1 MPDLII
7 TDIRKSHFDSEL
19 HHRHMSQYLTSPAT
33 SGIEGVM
40 MLAAGKDTKSLT
52 NAWKKTNEQELFN
65 NLKIDY
71 GFSQALARSLV
82 QLMHEHIETNYG
94 NLRGDSQVVYHAV
107 SMQEPPGKSIDHL
120 RLVPVALTISHPDDA
135 AILSEQGV
143 TGLRKHKLL
152 RFANEAYDQGGL
164 LIQEDLALLLTTSIR
179 TIQRDMQEMRQQGI
193 VVPTRGEIQDIGP
206 TVSHKTKIIELYLKG
221 YEYTEI
227 EQRTRHTG
235 ESIKRYISGFSK
247 VVLLSNRGYSSI
259 QIRELT
265 DSSEKVIIEYLTLYE
280 TFKEIGSDR
289 LSQITSSSVVE
300 FDSKRGG
307 LGVSQ

>member
-1 MPDLII
+1 MP
-7 TDIRKSHFDSEL
+7 
-19 HHRHMSQYLTSPAT
+19 
-33 SGIEGVM
+33 V
-40 MLAAGKDTKSLT
+40 AGEDTKSLL

-71 GFSQALARSLV
+71 GFSQALSRSLV
-82 QLMHEHIETNYG
+82 HLMYEHIETNYG
-94 NLRGDSQVVYHAV
+94 NLRGDAQIIYHAV
-107 SMQEPPGKSIDHL
+107 SEQEPPGKSLDQL
-120 RLVPVALTISHPDDA
+120 RLVPVSLTISHPEDA
-135 AILSEQGV
+135 AILREQGV
-143 TGLRKHKLL
+143 PGLRKHKLL

-179 TIQRDMQEMRQQGI
+179 TIQRDMQEMRNQGI

-235 ESIKRYISGFSK
+235 DSIKRYITGFSK
-247 VVLLSNRGYSSI
+247 VILLSDKGYNRL

-265 DSSEKVIIEYLTLYE
+265 NLSEKVIDEYLALYA
-280 TFKEIGSDR
+280 TYKEIGADR
-289 LSQITSSSVVE
+289 IAQITASSGKE
-300 FDSKRGG
+300 FEVKKGGRGDS
-307 LGVSQ
+307 L

>member
-1 MPDLII
+1 MED
-7 TDIRKSHFDSEL
+7 
-19 HHRHMSQYLTSPAT
+19 
-33 SGIEGVM
+33 VM
-40 MLAAGKDTKSLT
+40 MPSAGTDTKSLT
-52 NAWKKTNEQELFN
+52 SAWKKTNEQELFN

-82 QLMHEHIETNYG
+82 QLMHDHIETNYG
-94 NLRGDSQVVYHAV
+94 NLRGDSQVIYHAV
-107 SMQEPPGKSIDHL
+107 SIQEPPGKPIDRL
-120 RLVPVALTISHPDDA
+120 RLVPVTLTTSDPDDSA
-135 AILSEQGV
+135 VLREKGV

-152 RFANEAYDQGGL
+152 RLANEAYDQGGL

-235 ESIKRYISGFSK
+235 EAIKRYISGFSK
-247 VVLLSNRGYSSI
+247 VVLLSNQGYSVI

-265 DSSEKVIIEYLTLYE
+265 NFSEKVITEYLALYE
-280 TFKEIGSDR
+280 AYREIGSDR
-289 LSQITSSSVVE
+289 LTQIASSLAE
-300 FDSKRGG
+300 KIDSKKGG
-307 LGVSQ
+307 LEGSQ

>member
-1 MPDLII
+1 
-7 TDIRKSHFDSEL
+7 
-19 HHRHMSQYLTSPAT
+19 MSQYLTSWIPYV
-33 SGIEGVM
+33 IEGLM
-40 MLAAGKDTKSLT
+40 MPAAGTDTKSLT

-94 NLRGDSQVVYHAV
+94 HLRGDSQVVYHAV
-107 SMQEPPGKSIDHL
+107 SAQESPGKPIDHL
-120 RLVPVALTISHPDDA
+120 RLVPVVLTISHPNDA
-135 AILSEQGV
+135 AVLREQGV

-152 RFANEAYDQGGL
+152 RLANEAYDQGGL

-235 ESIKRYISGFSK
+235 ESIKRYITGFSK
-247 VVLLSNRGYSSI
+247 VVLLSNQGYSVI

-265 DSSEKVIIEYLTLYE
+265 SSSEKVVSEYLALYE
-280 TFKEIGSDR
+280 TYKQIGSDR
-289 LSQITSSSVVE
+289 LSQITSSSVE
-300 FDSKRGG
+300 RLDSKKGG
-307 LGVSQ
+307 LEVKQ

>member
-1 MPDLII
+1 MMP
-7 TDIRKSHFDSEL
+7 
-19 HHRHMSQYLTSPAT
+19 
-33 SGIEGVM
+33 
-40 MLAAGKDTKSLT
+40 AAGMDTKSLT

-65 NLKIDY
+65 TLKIDY
-71 GFSQALARSLV
+71 GFSQALSRSLV

-94 NLRGDSQVVYHAV
+94 NLRGDSQVIYHAV
-107 SMQEPPGKSIDHL
+107 SAEEPPGKSIDQL
-120 RLVPVALTISHPDDA
+120 RLVPVSLTISHPDDA
-135 AILSEQGV
+135 AILKEQGV

-206 TVSHKTKIIELYLKG
+206 TVSHKTKIVELYLKG

-227 EQRTRHTG
+227 ERITRHTG
-235 ESIKRYISGFSK
+235 EAIKRYISGFSK
-247 VVLLSNRGYSSI
+247 VVLLSDQGYSVI

-265 DSSEKVIIEYLTLYE
+265 GSSEKVITEYLALRE
-280 TFKEIGSDR
+280 TYREIGSDR
-289 LSQITSSSVVE
+289 LSQIASSSVE
-300 FDSKRGG
+300 KFNSKKRG
-307 LGVSQ
+307 LEVSR

>member
-1 MPDLII
+1 
-7 TDIRKSHFDSEL
+7 
-19 HHRHMSQYLTSPAT
+19 MSQHLTLRAPY
-33 SGIEGVM
+33 GIKGVM
-40 MLAAGKDTKSLT
+40 MPAAGMDTKSLT

-71 GFSQALARSLV
+71 GFSKDLARSLV

-94 NLRGDSQVVYHAV
+94 NLRGDSQVIYHAV

-120 RLVPVALTISHPDDA
+120 RLVPVSLTISHPDDA
-135 AILSEQGV
+135 MVLREQAV

-152 RFANEAYDQGGL
+152 RFANESYDQGGL

-235 ESIKRYISGFSK
+235 ESIKRYVSGFSK
-247 VVLLSNRGYSSI
+247 VVLLSNQGYSII

-265 DSSEKVIIEYLTLYE
+265 DSSEKVIIEYLALYE
-280 TFKEIGSDR
+280 TYKESGSDR
-289 LSQITSSSVVE
+289 LTQINSSSVGK
-300 FDSKRGG
+300 FYSKKGG
-307 LGVSQ
+307 QGVSQ

>member
-1 MPDLII
+1 M
-7 TDIRKSHFDSEL
+7 EV
-19 HHRHMSQYLTSPAT
+19 
-33 SGIEGVM
+33 VM
-40 MLAAGKDTKSLT
+40 MPAAGTDTKSLIS
-52 NAWKKTNEQELFN
+52 AWKKTNEQELFN

-82 QLMHEHIETNYG
+82 QLMHEHIEANYG
-94 NLRGDSQVVYHAV
+94 NLRGDSQVIYHAV
-107 SMQEPPGKSIDHL
+107 SMQEPPGKSIDQL
-120 RLVPVALTISHPDDA
+120 RLVPVTLTISHPDDA
-135 AILSEQGV
+135 AILKEQGV
-143 TGLRKHKLL
+143 PGLRKHKLL

-179 TIQRDMQEMRQQGI
+179 TIQRDMQEMRQRGI

-206 TVSHKTKIIELYLKG
+206 TVSHKTKIVELYLKG

-247 VVLLSNRGYSSI
+247 VVLLSNQGYSII

-265 DSSEKVIIEYLTLYE
+265 NSSEKVITEYLALYE
-280 TFKEIGSDR
+280 THKEVGSDR
-289 LSQITSSSVVE
+289 LSQITSSPVE
-300 FDSKRGG
+300 KLDSKKGG
-307 LGVSQ
+307 QGGSQ

>member
-1 MPDLII
+1 MP
-7 TDIRKSHFDSEL
+7 
-19 HHRHMSQYLTSPAT
+19 
-33 SGIEGVM
+33 
-40 MLAAGKDTKSLT
+40 AAGEDTKSLM
-52 NAWKKTNEQELFN
+52 NAWKKTNEQALFN
-65 NLKIDY
+65 DLKADY

-94 NLRGDSQVVYHAV
+94 NLRGDVQIIYHAV
-107 SMQEPPGKSIDHL
+107 SAQEPPGKSLEQL
-120 RLVPVALTISHPDDA
+120 RLVSVTLSISHPEDA
-135 AILSEQGV
+135 AILREQGV

-152 RFANEAYDQGGL
+152 RLANEAYEQGGL
-164 LIQEDLALLLTTSIR
+164 LIQEDLALLLTTSTR
-179 TIQRDMQEMRQQGI
+179 TIQRDMQEMRTQGI

-247 VVLLSNRGYSSI
+247 VILLSERGYNCL

-265 DSSEKVIIEYLTLYE
+265 NFSEKVIDEYLALYA
-280 TFKEIGSDR
+280 TYKEIGADR
-289 LSQITSSSVVE
+289 ISQITASSE
-300 FDSKRGG
+300 KKFDTKKGG
-307 LGVSQ
+307 WGVSQ

>member
-1 MPDLII
+1 MMP
-7 TDIRKSHFDSEL
+7 
-19 HHRHMSQYLTSPAT
+19 
-33 SGIEGVM
+33 
-40 MLAAGKDTKSLT
+40 AAGTDTKSLT

-71 GFSQALARSLV
+71 GFSKALARSLV

-94 NLRGDSQVVYHAV
+94 NLRGDSQVIYHAV

-120 RLVPVALTISHPDDA
+120 RLVPVSLTISHPDDA
-135 AILSEQGV
+135 MVLREQGV

-179 TIQRDMQEMRQQGI
+179 TIQRDMQEMRQQEI

-235 ESIKRYISGFSK
+235 ESIKRYVSGFSK
-247 VVLLSNRGYSSI
+247 VVLLSNQGYSII

-265 DSSEKVIIEYLTLYE
+265 DSSEKVIIEYLALYE
-280 TFKEIGSDR
+280 TYKEIGSDR
-289 LSQITSSSVVE
+289 LTQINSSSVGK
-300 FDSKRGG
+300 FYSKKGG
-307 LGVSQ
+307 QGVSQ

>member
-1 MPDLII
+1 M
-7 TDIRKSHFDSEL
+7 S
-19 HHRHMSQYLTSPAT
+19 RHLTSW
-33 SGIEGVM
+33 SLYGLEGVM
-40 MLAAGKDTKSLT
+40 MPAAGTDTKSLT

-65 NLKIDY
+65 QLKIDY
-71 GFSQALARSLV
+71 GFSQALSRSLV

-94 NLRGDSQVVYHAV
+94 NLRGDSQVIYHAV
-107 SMQEPPGKSIDHL
+107 SIQEPPGKSIDHL
-120 RLVPVALTISHPDDA
+120 RLVPVTLTISHPEDA
-135 AILSEQGV
+135 AVLREQGV

-179 TIQRDMQEMRQQGI
+179 TIQRDMREMRQQGI

-235 ESIKRYISGFSK
+235 EAIKRYISGFSK
-247 VVLLSNRGYSSI
+247 VVLLSNQGYSII
-259 QIRELT
+259 QVRELT
-265 DSSEKVIIEYLTLYE
+265 GSSEKVITEYLALHE
-280 TFKEIGSDR
+280 TYKEIGSDR
-289 LSQITSSSVVE
+289 LSQITSSSIE
-300 FDSKRGG
+300 KFNSKKGG
-307 LGVSQ
+307 LEVSR

>member
-1 MPDLII
+1 
-7 TDIRKSHFDSEL
+7 
-19 HHRHMSQYLTSPAT
+19 MSQYLTSWIPYV
-33 SGIEGVM
+33 IEGLM
-40 MLAAGKDTKSLT
+40 MPAAGTDTKSLT

-94 NLRGDSQVVYHAV
+94 HLRGDSQVVYHAV
-107 SMQEPPGKSIDHL
+107 SSQESPGKPIDHL
-120 RLVPVALTISHPDDA
+120 RLVPVVLTISHPDDA
-135 AILSEQGV
+135 AVLREQGV

-247 VVLLSNRGYSSI
+247 VVLLSNQGYSVL

-265 DSSEKVIIEYLTLYE
+265 NSSEKVVIEYLALYKNY
-280 TFKEIGSDR
+280 KEIGLDR
-289 LSQITSSSVVE
+289 LSQITSSSVE
-300 FDSKRGG
+300 MLDSKKRGP
-307 LGVSQ
+307 GVRQ